1 MKTRVARNRF
11 ARPRAA
17 ALGMFA
23 AALLPALASGC
34 SSAPKGAGE
43 SYAVRNKAAEYSKLA
58 DQALGRGEYDTAVK
72 IYREALDA
80 DSSIDD
86 VAGAAGIH
94 ASLGRAYLAAGLAAQ
109 AEREFS
115 LAVEYA
121 RIAGARPAAAL
132 ATAGLGELLYA
143 KGDKEGAL
151 ARFEEA
157 LGLAAGDE
165 AAQAVALHDAATA
178 KAALGREAEAE
189 ADLAKAA
196 AINRKL
202 KRPTELASNHY
213 VLASIRSKAGDLAGA
228 MSAILA
234 ALDSDKKAENG
245 PGIAQDL
252 AAAASISLRAGDRQA
267 AYDYWRRSF
276 DTALAANRPESVRKA
291 LVALSGLASELGRG
305 DDAARYADLLSRL
318 DAAEAKPA
326 PLAADGA
333 SGEPAAP

>member
-1 MKTRVARNRF
+1 MNKRVARNSI
-11 ARPRAA
+11 ARRRAA
-17 ALGMFA
+17 ALSPVLA
-23 AALLPALASGC
+23 AGLLLALASGC

-72 IYREALDA
+72 IYREALEA

-109 AEREFS
+109 AEKEFS
-115 LAVEYA
+115 SAIEYA
-121 RIAGARPAAAL
+121 RISGARPAAAL

-143 KGDKEGAL
+143 KGDREGAL

-157 LGLAAGDE
+157 LGLASGDE
-165 AAQAVALHDAATA
+165 AAAAVALHDAATA

-196 AINRKL
+196 AINKKL

-234 ALDSDKKAENG
+234 ALASDKKAENG

-252 AAAASISLRAGDRQA
+252 AAAASISARAGNKQE
-267 AYDYWRRSF
+267 AYDYWTRSF

-291 LVALSGLASELGRG
+291 LVALSGLAAELGRAA
-305 DDAARYADLLSRL
+305 DAARYAELLSRL
-318 DAAEAKPA
+318 DAAEAA
-326 PLAADGA
+326 PSAQ
-333 SGEPAAP
+333 AAP